1 MVTIRVSQDHLS
13 ESFFFLKKIYIFP
26 ARRVQQPSLSSTSQ
40 RNNAL
45 LLQRSMEQSGN
56 CDENDNNSEASSVSY
71 LAVGMLS
78 EKASGRTG

>member
-13 ESFFFLKKIYIFP
+13 ESFFFFKYIYI
-26 ARRVQQPSLSSTSQ
+26 PSAPGPTTLPNSTSQ

-56 CDENDNNSEASSVSY
+56 CDENNSEASSVSY